1 MPLSSSLLLVFL
13 GGGRGMELVTPCFS
27 RVGFFFMTN
36 DPHFKLF
43 LPMQVAM
50 STTLTPHVHVQPR
63 GINTRVYK
71 P

>member
-1 MPLSSSLLLVFL
+1 
-13 GGGRGMELVTPCFS
+13 MELVTPCFS